1 MSDKRQDN
9 ESMAAYSRAIHF
21 LPVGFLKSFPVM
33 TGGVKLA
40 AKGFKGHSHHGVSFG
55 TDTVPVPLL
64 RSLTFS
70 AVQRWEAWA
79 TSKKLIQLPKYAFL
93 K

>member
-1 MSDKRQDN
+1 
-9 ESMAAYSRAIHF
+9 
-21 LPVGFLKSFPVM
+21 M

-55 TDTVPVPLL
+55 TDKVPVPLL

-70 AVQRWEAWA
+70 AVQRWEVGFTYKADPAPEVFIFGTNIWVN
-79 TSKKLIQLPKYAFL
+79 LINVSIKVR
-93 K
+93 

>member
-1 MSDKRQDN
+1 
-9 ESMAAYSRAIHF
+9 
-21 LPVGFLKSFPVM
+21 M

-55 TDTVPVPLL
+55 TDKVPVPLL

-70 AVQRWEAWA
+70 AVQRWELWFTYNAVA
-79 TSKKLIQLPKYAFL
+79 AQDAMQCKADPAPEVCISEIIFGLT
-93 K
+93 

>member
-1 MSDKRQDN
+1 
-9 ESMAAYSRAIHF
+9 
-21 LPVGFLKSFPVM
+21 M

-55 TDTVPVPLL
+55 TDKVPVPLL

-70 AVQRWEAWA
+70 AVQCREAWA
-79 TSKKLIQLPKYAFL
+79 TSKADPAPEVCISEIIFGLT
-93 K
+93 